1 MPKQYKLKNY
11 KFTLILLVVI
21 LNIIGILLVGSASP
35 GDQQKQLVGMLS
47 GLLIMAAVSCIDYSF
62 LLRFSWVI
70 YIFAVAVGSASPGDQ
85 QKQLVGM
92 LSGLL
97 IMAAVSCI
105 DYSFLL
111 RFSWVI
117 YIFAVAL
124 LVFVFV
130 AGDDAGGAQR
140 WFEIG
145 GFRFQPSELVKIL
158 VILFFAY
165 YFMKYEEK
173 VSSLP
178 VLCRSFLL
186 VGVILALI
194 IAQPNLS
201 TTIIMA
207 LIFCAMLFI
216 AGLSYKIIA
225 GVLLTCVPAFLVFMT
240 LVIQDKFP
248 FIRSYQMGRIMAW
261 LYPEDYPDIAFQQQN
276 SIMAI
281 GSGLLF
287 GKGQDKFPFIRS
299 YQMGRIMAWL
309 YPEDYPDIAFQQQ
322 NSIMAIG
329 SGLLFGKGLGNTD
342 PASVKNGNFI
352 IEPQNDFIFAVAG
365 EELGFLGTAAI
376 IILLLFITIECI
388 FIARKAKDLAGRL
401 ICCGVAALI
410 GFQSLINIGV
420 ASGLLPNT
428 GVTLPFVSYG
438 LTSLWSLYI
447 GIGLVLNVGLQPK
460 KY

>member
-21 LNIIGILLVGSASP
+21 LNIIGILL
-35 GDQQKQLVGMLS
+35 
-47 GLLIMAAVSCIDYSF
+47 
-62 LLRFSWVI
+62 
-70 YIFAVAVGSASPGDQ
+70 VGSASPGDQ

-165 YFMKYEEK
+165 YFMKHEEK

-240 LVIQDKFP
+240 LVI
-248 FIRSYQMGRIMAW
+248 
-261 LYPEDYPDIAFQQQN
+261 
-276 SIMAI
+276 
-281 GSGLLF
+281 
-287 GKGQDKFPFIRS
+287 QDKFPFIRS

-447 GIGLVLNVGLQPK
+447 GVGLVLNVGLQPK